1 MSKTLVVR
9 PEDEKPGEIYNDK
22 GKINKK
28 FYEKEIVKLQ
38 IELIKLQNWVKKH
51 QKKIIIILEGR
62 DAAGKGGTIKAL
74 REHLNPRG
82 ARVVALQKPSDVEK
96 TQWYF
101 QRYIDELPNGGE
113 IVFFDRSWY
122 NRAGVEKVMDF
133 CTNDQYKEFII
144 QVSHL
149 EQMLIESGYILFKF
163 FLDVGREE
171 QRKRIES
178 RKDEPL
184 KRWKLSPIDE
194 LSLNLW
200 DEYTEAFEKMF
211 SRTHTPFAPW
221 LIVDSNDKKRARI
234 NLARILLSKIDYEDK
249 DAENVC
255 LLADPGVVSYYSSVK
270 MFSSDANSEIGN
282 KDAEKTKGKK
292 EKKKKKD

>member
-9 PEDEKPGEIYNDK
+9 PEDEKPGEVYNQK
-22 GKINKK
+22 GKLNKK
-28 FYEKEIVKLQ
+28 FYEKEIEKLQ
-38 IELIKLQNWVKKH
+38 IELIKLQNWTKKYD
-51 QKKIIIILEGR
+51 KKIIIILEGR

-101 QRYIDELPNGGE
+101 QRYLDELPNGGE

-122 NRAGVEKVMDF
+122 NRAGVERVMNF
-133 CTNDQYKEFII
+133 CTNEQYKEFIL

-163 FLDVGREE
+163 FLDVGRDE
-171 QRKRIES
+171 QKKRVDS

-221 LIVDSNDKKRARI
+221 IIVNSNDKKRARI
-234 NLARILLSKIDYEDK
+234 NLARLLLSKIDYEDK
-249 DAENVC
+249 DATNVC
-255 LLADPGVVSYYSSVK
+255 LLADPGIASYYSSIRA
-270 MFSSDANSEIGN
+270 FSQPEEEIE
-282 KDAEKTKGKK
+282 DH
-292 EKKKKKD
+292 KKKKHKKK